1 MAPAAAGAAL
11 GALDALASEPDRP
24 KRLHDKAARLAAA
37 LGRLGE
43 LDKGREII
51 VFCAAGV
58 RAHTAAQMLRN
69 NGFSHVKVYPGGA
82 YFYEATHKG

>member
-1 MAPAAAGAAL
+1 MLVIPKARVIPL
-11 GALDALASEPDRP
+11 GELR
-24 KRLHDKAARLAAA
+24 
-37 LGRLGE
+37 GRLGE
-43 LDKGREII
+43 LDKGKEII